1 MALSGSIETTHA
13 SGIRTRVEWTATQNA
28 TNNTS
33 SVTATAKIYYGH
45 TISASAAKAVTL
57 TIDGQS
63 FNWSLVL
70 GTFSGWKTLGSR
82 TVTVSHG
89 TGGAAKSFTL
99 AASCAIQVNLSSGYV
114 GTVSTSGS
122 GTLDA
127 LGSAFNFTVPSSV
140 TADTVALFN
149 ASGGD
154 SATRFHLHFKLGSNP
169 ESEVAN
175 RVAGDI
181 GFIVPLAWLP
191 TQTSAPMTVT
201 MRAYKAGALLGTITK
216 TTTVVVASDVKPSVG
231 TLSLTRTGQSTLAQ
245 YVQGKNGITLSISS
259 ASAGEGSTL
268 KNVIFTCGSQ
278 SVTRPASTRSYTFS
292 LPSAGTQNVSVTVV
306 DQRGRSTVTSSS
318 IVVRKYAPPRI
329 TSAPEVYRSTS
340 DGTAA
345 DNGTYARIKVNYAL
359 GVTTTDLPGLTYSAR
374 TVKWGSTG
382 SANLAASGAWTDAF
396 GGGEFTEEGS
406 YTFTVT
412 VRDNLGGQA
421 VQTVSLS
428 SLFVTMDFKSG
439 GRGIAFGKVA
449 SEDNLF
455 DSALPMRASEGFTSV
470 DDIYGLAGLDIAG
483 GSIFRG
489 AISAPAGYEGQRL
502 PGGANLNDYTTPGVW
517 YESSNAGVA
526 TMLNTPPTDTAGC
539 LVVLPSAGTIQY
551 WHDYDAG
558 SSGRVWRRRYYS
570 SWSSWEHYGGPVV
583 GGNAANGYI
592 LHPGGIQICWYNAV
606 ITQAINAAYGGMF
619 IGNHTWNFARNFTTS
634 PAVSVGTF
642 QWGSAASW
650 GTCYAADTSKAQLRG
665 FDYLSRAAGSTTVR
679 ATAIGYGVL

>member
-1 MALSGSIETTHA
+1 MALSDYIETTHS

-28 TNNTS
+28 ANNTS
-33 SVTATAKIYYGH
+33 SVTATAKIYYGY

-89 TGGAAKSFTL
+89 TGGAAKTFTM
-99 AASCAIQVNLSSGYV
+99 AASCAIDVTLSSGYV

-140 TADTVALFN
+140 TAGTQALFN
-149 ASGGD
+149 ATGGD

-201 MRAYKAGALLGTITK
+201 MRAYKAGALLATITK

-245 YVQGKNGITLSISS
+245 YVQGKNGITLSIPS

-278 SVTRPASTRSYTFS
+278 SVTRSASTRSYTFS
-292 LPSAGTQNVSVTVV
+292 LPSAGTQSVSVKAV
-306 DQRGRSTVTSSS
+306 DQRGRSTTVSSS

-345 DNGTYARIKVNYAL
+345 DNGTYARLKVNYAL
-359 GVTTTDLPGLTYSAR
+359 GVTTADLPGIAYSVR
-374 TVKWGSTG
+374 TVKWGSSG
-382 SANLAASGAWTDAF
+382 SANLAASGAWTAAF
-396 GGGEFTEEGS
+396 GGGGFTEEGT
-406 YTFTVT
+406 YTLTVT
-412 VRDNLGGQA
+412 VTDNLGGQA

-455 DSALPMRASEGFTSV
+455 DSALPMRASNGFTSV
-470 DDIYGLAGLDIAG
+470 ETIYGLAGLDITG
-483 GSIFRG
+483 DSMFRG
-489 AISAPAGYEGQRL
+489 AIHAPGGYHGQRL
-502 PGGANLNDYTTPGVW
+502 PAGANLNNYTTPGVW
-517 YESSNAGVA
+517 YESNNAGVA
-526 TMLNTPPTDTAGC
+526 AMLNTPPSNYAGC
-539 LVVLPSAGTIQY
+539 LVVLPASLTIQY
-551 WHDYDAG
+551 WHEYNTNAW
-558 SSGRVWRRRYYS
+558 GRVWRRRLSGS
-570 SWSSWEHYGGPVV
+570 SWSDWEHYAGSVV

-592 LHPGGIQICWYNAV
+592 MHPGGIQICWYNAT
-606 ITQAINAAYGGMF
+606 ITQAINASYGGMF
-619 IGNHTWNFARNFTTS
+619 IGNHTWSFARNFSTA
-634 PAVSVGTF
+634 PVVSVGTF

-650 GTCYAADTSKAQLRG
+650 GTCYAVDASQAQLRG
-665 FDYLSRAAGSTTVR
+665 FDPISRAAGSTVVR
-679 ATAIGYGVL
+679 ATAIGYGA